1 MRISI
6 SYNTQRNPDTKY
18 HLIDDISLMDVT
30 PRPELALSKV
40 NPASLTVGLASDYT
54 LSVSNTG
61 SAATGTVFN
70 VFEQLPPFVAFNSA
84 AGLAGGTVTP
94 SAVSCS
100 VVSGTVA
107 SGQLLNCTVN
117 LPTGLAASTGTTQFK
132 LNVTPQSG
140 VASSV
145 VNKAQIDPTGANAA
159 QTPSACTST
168 GTPAG
173 CAVTASQSVG
183 TGVSLGLS
191 KANPVSLMVGSSSAY
206 PLTLSNTGAN
216 PSATSL
222 VVYDQLPANFQY
234 DGAAPL
240 ATGSVTPTGV
250 SCASSGQTSTG
261 LLLTC
266 TVSLPAGGVP
276 ASTGTAAFSISVTP
290 LAGAA
295 GVSASN
301 KAAIDATGLNAS
313 QTPSNCTANNAP
325 TAGCAVA
332 TAMSPVAPATA
343 AQSQLT
349 LAPAGPL
356 VAGVAS
362 YTLTA
367 TARDSAGNVV
377 TGQSYTY
384 NFSSSGGSLSATSCS
399 TATSGGSAG
408 SCSVTLSSSVAGSYS
423 VSASLGGTAI
433 AGSPSTA
440 TFVAG
445 AATAAA
451 SRVSISSGP
460 KTANGSD
467 AYTITA
473 TAYDTNGNLVTNA
486 SNTFSFS
493 APGAGAALSASS
505 CTSTTGTCSVT
516 LTATTAGSYAITAS
530 LGGTAVGGT
539 NPVTGVFGAGV
550 ATAAASRV
558 SISSGPKTAN
568 GSDAYTITATAYDA
582 NGNLVTNASNT
593 FSFSAPGAGAALS
606 ASTCTTTTGTCSV
619 TLTATTAGSYA
630 ITASLGGTAVGG
642 TNPVTGAFGADVAT
656 AAASRVSISSGPKT
670 ANGSDAY
677 TITATAY
684 DANGNLVTNA
694 SNTFSFSSPGA
705 GAALSASTCTS
716 TTGTCSVTLTATTA
730 GSYAITAS
738 LGGTAVGGTN
748 PVTGAFVAGAATAAA
763 SRVSISSGPKAAN
776 GSDAYTITA
785 TAYDTNGNL
794 VTNASNTFSF
804 SAPGAGAALSA
815 STCTSTTGTCSVTL
829 TATTAGSYAIT
840 ASLGSTAVGG
850 TNPVT
855 GTFVAGA
862 ATAAASRVSISS
874 GPKAANGSDAY
885 TITATA
891 YDANGNVAS
900 GTSNTFSFSSPGAGA
915 ALSASTCTSTTGTC
929 SVTLTAT
936 TAGSYPITASLGGT
950 AVGGTNPVTGVFGA
964 GAAIASASRVA
975 ISNGPLTADGVAAYT
990 LTLTAYDANGNVVT
1004 GASNTFSLSAPAAGA
1019 TLSANTCSTT
1029 TGTCTVTLRA
1039 TTAGSYPITAS
1050 LGGSAV
1056 GGTNPV
1062 TGVFVAGQ
1070 PVATASRLAIDA
1082 GPKTANG
1089 TDAYTLT
1096 VTAYDAQGNLNTSTA
1111 STYSFDSLQPSN
1123 GATLSAGTCTTATTG
1138 PQAGRCSVSL
1148 SATVAGSYSVS
1159 ARLDGVLIGGSNPA
1173 QAVFVAGPPTAASS
1187 RVDISAGPRMANGS
1201 DSYTLTVRA
1210 LDAQGN
1216 LVTAP
1221 STTFGFSPA
1230 AAGANLSAS
1239 TCSTATTGP
1248 GAGTCSVT
1256 LTATVA
1262 GSYAITASLGG
1273 TAVGGANPVTGVFVA
1288 GNPTA
1293 ASARVAISAGPLVA
1307 DGVSAY
1313 TLTASA
1319 TDANGNLNTASA
1331 TTVTFSSPGAGAS
1344 LSANSCTT
1352 ATTGA
1357 GAGTC
1362 TVSLTA
1368 TVAGSYPI
1376 TASLGG
1382 TPLGGT
1388 NPVTGVF
1395 VAGAAT
1401 AGGSRVSMDPPGP
1414 LTANGVASYTLTVRA
1429 QDAQG
1434 NLQTGT
1440 ALDFSFS
1447 APAAGGTLSA
1457 TTCRTATSGP
1467 QAGTCAVTLSATLAT
1482 VYNISASLGGT
1493 PVGGSNPVSAR
1504 FVAGEAVAATARA
1517 SIDAGPKQANGSD
1530 AYTLTASATDGFGN
1544 LDSSRVYTFNFSPPA
1559 AGASL
1564 SATSCSTTT
1573 TGPTAATCT
1582 VTLSAT
1588 VSGSYAVSV
1597 SLGGEALGGTN
1608 PLTGSFVAGPSTAAS
1623 ARISLNSGPKIA
1635 NGTDAY
1641 TLTAR
1646 ALDAN
1651 GNLNT
1656 SAAMTVTFSGPGVNL
1671 SAGSCTTATTGAQAG
1686 TCAVTVTATVAG
1698 SYAITASVGG
1708 TPVGGTNPVTAVFV
1722 AGSVAAGSST
1732 LAIDSGPKTANGVEV
1747 YTLTVTARDAQGNLV
1762 TGNSSFNFSLGSAGA
1777 TLSASSCSTTAGVC
1791 SVTLRSTVAG
1801 TYAVT
1806 ASLAGQNIGGSNPAS
1821 AVFVAGAAT
1830 AGSSRLSIAPG
1841 GPRAANGSDAFA
1853 ITASA
1858 YDAQGNLVTG
1868 VSQTFAFSAPAAGA
1882 TLSANSCTTTTGTC
1896 TVQIT
1901 ATVAGSYQVSATLGG
1916 TSLGGNNPVTA
1927 TFQAGV
1933 ATAAQSQALISTG
1946 PKLANGADAY
1956 TVTGVAYD
1964 AQGNPV
1970 TLNPVTFTF
1979 ALVNTPSAASLSAA
1993 SCVTPT
1999 TGPDAGRCS
2008 VTLVATSAAAY
2019 PVQVRLD
2026 GTGLASPVA
2035 NSPVTG
2041 VFVAGAATAASSR
2054 ISLSS
2059 GPKTANGSDAYTLS
2073 ASAYD
2078 AQGNLNTATSTDFS
2092 FALSGAG
2099 ASLSATT
2106 CSTGTLGTCSIT
2118 VTATVAGSYPIT
2130 ARTGGVL
2137 VGGSNPVTAEFVAGL
2152 ASAATSQ
2159 ISITAGPRM
2168 ANGVDSHVITVTAL
2182 DAQGNLAVS
2191 PAVTFA
2197 FTVPGSGVTLSATQ
2211 CVTATAGAGAGTC
2224 TVNLTATVAGSHAVT
2239 GRLAGVPLGGSNPVS
2254 GVFVAQ
2260 GASAARSMVTLD
2272 VSGGVHYANG
2282 SDSYT
2287 ITATAMDA
2295 MGNLNQWQP
2304 QTFEF
2309 VLQGVGL
2316 STRVLSET
2324 RLRNNPVAPGATL
2337 SANQCTTTIT
2347 GPTAGTCSIT
2357 LRSVQAGWT
2366 VVQASL
2372 AGVPLAQPAGGQVAA
2387 QFMPGPVSAASSS
2400 LSLDSGPKLADGQAF
2415 YTLTATARDAQDNLK
2430 TDAPTIFSFSHP
2442 GAGASLNSASCSTAT
2457 SGAGAGTC
2465 SVTLRATVAGVY
2477 PVQATVGGV
2486 AVGVPAN
2493 GQVNANFV
2501 NLAPAA
2507 VNNGVTAVPTLGE
2520 WALLGLV
2527 GLMPWL
2533 AWAQRRPRKLQGEGA
2548 RLR

>member
-1 MRISI
+1 MS
-6 SYNTQRNPDTKY
+6 
-18 HLIDDISLMDVT
+18 
-30 PRPELALSKV
+30 
-40 NPASLTVGLASDYT
+40 ASGTT
-54 LSVSNTG
+54 L
-61 SAATGTVFN
+61 N
-70 VFEQLPPFVAFNSA
+70 VYEQLPANMAFNSGSSA
-84 AGLAGGTVTP
+84 AGGTVTP
-94 SAVSCS
+94 SGVSCS

-107 SGQLLNCTVN
+107 SGQLLNCAVT
-117 LPTGLAASTGTTQFK
+117 LPSGLAASTGSANFT
-132 LNVTPQSG
+132 LNVTPQAG

-145 VNKAQIDPTGANAA
+145 VNKARIDATGANAA
-159 QTPSACTST
+159 QTPSACTAT
-168 GTPAG
+168 GSPAG

-183 TGVSLGLS
+183 TGVSLGLT
-191 KANPVSLMVGSSSAY
+191 KANPASLLVGSSRDY
-206 PLTLSNTGAN
+206 QLTLSNTGTN

-276 ASTGTAAFSISVTP
+276 ASTGTAAFSISATP

-301 KAAIDATGLNAS
+301 KAAIDATGLNAA
-313 QTPSNCTANNAP
+313 QTPSNCTANNTP

-332 TAMSPVAPATA
+332 AAMTPIAPATA
-343 AQSQLT
+343 AQSQLSI
-349 LAPAGPL
+349 APAGPL

-377 TGQSYTY
+377 TGQSSTY
-384 NFSSSGGSLSATSCS
+384 NFSSSGGSLSAASCS

-408 SCSVTLSSSVAGSYS
+408 SCSVTLSSSVAGSYT
-423 VSASLGGTAI
+423 VSASLSGTAI
-433 AGSPSTA
+433 AGSPGTA
-440 TFVAG
+440 VFVAG
-445 AATAAA
+445 AATASA

-460 KTANGSD
+460 KAANGSD

-473 TAYDTNGNLVTNA
+473 TAYDANGNLVSNA
-486 SNTFSFS
+486 SNTFNFS
-493 APGAGAALSASS
+493 APGAGAALSAST

-539 NPVTGVFGAGV
+539 NPVTGVFGAGA

-582 NGNLVTNASNT
+582 NGNLVS
-593 FSFSAPGAGAALS
+593 
-606 ASTCTTTTGTCSV
+606 
-619 TLTATTAGSYA
+619 
-630 ITASLGGTAVGG
+630 
-642 TNPVTGAFGADVAT
+642 
-656 AAASRVSISSGPKT
+656 
-670 ANGSDAY
+670 
-677 TITATAY
+677 
-684 DANGNLVTNA
+684 NA

-748 PVTGAFVAGAATAAA
+748 PVTGVFGAGAATASA
-763 SRVSISSGPKAAN
+763 SRVSISSGPK
-776 GSDAYTITA
+776 T
-785 TAYDTNGNL
+785 
-794 VTNASNTFSF
+794 
-804 SAPGAGAALSA
+804 
-815 STCTSTTGTCSVTL
+815 
-829 TATTAGSYAIT
+829 
-840 ASLGSTAVGG
+840 
-850 TNPVT
+850 
-855 GTFVAGA
+855 
-862 ATAAASRVSISS
+862 
-874 GPKAANGSDAY
+874 ANGSDAY

-891 YDANGNVAS
+891 YDANGNLVSNA
-900 GTSNTFSFSSPGAGA
+900 SNTFSFSSPGAGA

-936 TAGSYPITASLGGT
+936 TAGSYAITASLGGA

-964 GAAIASASRVA
+964 GAATASASRVSISSGPKTANGSDAYTITATAYDANGNLVSNASNTFSFSSPGAGAALSASTCTSTTGTCSVTLTATTAGSYAITASLGGSAVGGSNPVTGVFGAGAASAAASRVA

-990 LTLTAYDANGNVVT
+990 LTVTAYDANGNVVN
-1004 GASNTFSLSAPAAGA
+1004 GASNTFSFSAPATGA
-1019 TLSANTCSTT
+1019 TLSASTCTSTT
-1029 TGTCTVTLRA
+1029 GSCSVTLRA
-1039 TTAGSYPITAS
+1039 TAAGSYPITAS
-1050 LGGSAV
+1050 LGGTAV

-1089 TDAYTLT
+1089 ADAYTLT
-1096 VTAYDAQGNLNTSTA
+1096 VTAYDAQGNPNTSTA
-1111 STYSFDSLQPSN
+1111 STYSFDSLQPSS

-1187 RVDISAGPRMANGS
+1187 RVDISAGPRMADGN

-1216 LVTAP
+1216 LYTGQ
-1221 STTFGFSPA
+1221 STTFSFSPA
-1230 AAGANLSAS
+1230 AAGANLSALS
-1239 TCSTATTGP
+1239 CSTATTGA
-1248 GAGTCSVT
+1248 GAGSCSVT

-1273 TAVGGANPVTGVFVA
+1273 TAVGGTNPVTGVFVA

-1293 ASARVAISAGPLVA
+1293 ASARVTISAGPLVA

-1319 TDANGNLNTASA
+1319 SDANGNLNTASA

-1352 ATTGA
+1352 ATSGA

-1401 AGGSRVSMDPPGP
+1401 AAGSRVSIDPPGP

-1434 NLQTGT
+1434 NLQTGA

-1447 APAAGGTLSA
+1447 TPAAGGSLSA

-1467 QAGTCAVTLSATLAT
+1467 QAGTCAVTLSATVAT
-1482 VYNISASLGGT
+1482 LYSISASLGGT
-1493 PVGGSNPVSAR
+1493 PLGGSNPVSAR

-1530 AYTLTASATDGFGN
+1530 AYTLTASATDAFGN

-1573 TGPTAATCT
+1573 TGPTAGTCT

-1588 VSGSYAVSV
+1588 VVGSYPISV

-1623 ARISLNSGPKIA
+1623 ARVSLSSGPKIA

-1656 SAAMTVTFSGPGVNL
+1656 SAAMTVAFSSPGGGASL

-1686 TCAVTVTATVAG
+1686 TCAVTLTATVAG

-1708 TPVGGTNPVTAVFV
+1708 TAVGGTNPVTAVFV
-1722 AGSVAAGSST
+1722 AGAVAAGSST
-1732 LAIDSGPKTANGVEV
+1732 LAIDSGPKTANGVEA

-1777 TLSASSCSTTAGVC
+1777 TLSANSCNTTAGVC
-1791 SVTLRSTVAG
+1791 SVTLRSAVAG

-1821 AVFVAGAAT
+1821 AVFVAGPAV
-1830 AGSSRLSIAPG
+1830 AGSSRLSISPG
-1841 GPRAANGSDAFA
+1841 GPRAANGSDAYA

-1868 VSQTFAFSAPAAGA
+1868 VSQTFVFSNPAAGA
-1882 TLSANSCTTTTGTC
+1882 TLSANSCSTSTGTC
-1896 TVQIT
+1896 TVHIT

-1916 TSLGGNNPVTA
+1916 SALGGTNPVTA

-1946 PKLANGADAY
+1946 PKLANGTDAY

-1964 AQGNPV
+1964 AQGNAV

-1979 ALVNTPSAASLSAA
+1979 ALVTTPSAASLSAA

-2054 ISLSS
+2054 ISLST

-2099 ASLSATT
+2099 ASLSAAT
-2106 CSTGTLGTCSIT
+2106 CSTGTTGTCSIT

-2159 ISITAGPRM
+2159 VSITAGPRM

-2197 FTVPGSGVTLSATQ
+2197 FSVPGTGVALSTTQ
-2211 CVTATAGAGAGTC
+2211 CVTALTGPGAGTC

-2239 GRLAGVPLGGSNPVS
+2239 ARLGGVPLGGGNPVS

-2316 STRVLSET
+2316 TTRVLSET

-2337 SANQCTTTIT
+2337 SANQCTTAIT

-2387 QFMPGPVSAASSS
+2387 QFMPGPVSAATSS

-2415 YTLTATARDAQDNLK
+2415 YTLTATARDAQGNLK
-2430 TDAPTIFSFSHP
+2430 TDAPTIFNFSNP

-2465 SVTLRATVAGVY
+2465 SVTLRASVAGVY

-2486 AVGVPAN
+2486 AVGVPTN
-2493 GQVNANFV
+2493 GLVNANFV

>member
-1 MRISI
+1 MGLTLLLWLLLASAALAQTSTYVSNPESFEGSTLNASFGGNGFTVTNTFARSGTKSI
-6 SYNTQRNPDTKY
+6 RSNSSGAQLDIDYLVPRGSTYTLSYWQYCANTAQCPANSYTYLAATSGRVLAGTGTIYAAQSCPSGNAIGVWSRCQATFSVPANASSNYVWLRLSTY
-18 HLIDDISLMDVT
+18 NNGTFYIDDLSMVDSSNKLS
-30 PRPELALSKV
+30 LSKT
-40 NPASLTVGLASDYT
+40 NPASLVVGTASDYSFT
-54 LSVSNTG
+54 VSNTG
-61 SAATGTVFN
+61 SVASGTTLHVY
-70 VFEQLPPFVAFNSA
+70 EQLPAHVAFNSGA
-84 AGLAGGTVTP
+84 VATGGSVTP

-107 SGQLLNCTVN
+107 SGQLLNCAVT
-117 LPTGLAASTGTTQFK
+117 LPGALAAGTGSANFT
-132 LNVTPQSG
+132 LNVTPQPG

-145 VNKAQIDPTGANAA
+145 SNKAQIDPTGTNAA
-159 QTPSACTST
+159 QTPSACTAN

-173 CAVTASQSVG
+173 CAVTPLQSVG
-183 TGVSLGLS
+183 NGVSLGLT
-191 KANPVSLMVGSSSAY
+191 KANPASLMVGSSSAY
-206 PLTLSNTGAN
+206 QLTLSNTGAN

-250 SCASSGQTSTG
+250 SCASSGQVSTG

-276 ASTGTAAFSISVTP
+276 ASTGTAAFSISATP

-301 KAAIDATGLNAS
+301 KAAIDSTGQNAA
-313 QTPSNCTANNAP
+313 QTPSSCTANNSP

-332 TAMSPVAPATA
+332 AAMSPFAPATA
-343 AQSQLT
+343 AQSQLS

-356 VAGVAS
+356 VAGAAS
-362 YTLTA
+362 YTLTV
-367 TARDSAGNVV
+367 TARDSAGHVV
-377 TGQSYTY
+377 TDQSYTY
-384 NFSSSGGSLSATSCS
+384 QFSSSGASLSAASCS

-408 SCSVTLSSSVAGSYS
+408 SCSVTLSSSVAGSYT
-423 VSASLGGTAI
+423 VSASLSGAAI
-433 AGSPSTA
+433 AGSP
-440 TFVAG
+440 
-445 AATAAA
+445 
-451 SRVSISSGP
+451 
-460 KTANGSD
+460 GS
-467 AYTITA
+467 
-473 TAYDTNGNLVTNA
+473 
-486 SNTFSFS
+486 
-493 APGAGAALSASS
+493 
-505 CTSTTGTCSVT
+505 
-516 LTATTAGSYAITAS
+516 
-530 LGGTAVGGT
+530 AV
-539 NPVTGVFGAGV
+539 
-550 ATAAASRV
+550 
-558 SISSGPKTAN
+558 
-568 GSDAYTITATAYDA
+568 
-582 NGNLVTNASNT
+582 
-593 FSFSAPGAGAALS
+593 
-606 ASTCTTTTGTCSV
+606 
-619 TLTATTAGSYA
+619 
-630 ITASLGGTAVGG
+630 
-642 TNPVTGAFGADVAT
+642 
-656 AAASRVSISSGPKT
+656 
-670 ANGSDAY
+670 
-677 TITATAY
+677 
-684 DANGNLVTNA
+684 
-694 SNTFSFSSPGA
+694 
-705 GAALSASTCTS
+705 
-716 TTGTCSVTLTATTA
+716 
-730 GSYAITAS
+730 
-738 LGGTAVGGTN
+738 
-748 PVTGAFVAGAATAAA
+748 
-763 SRVSISSGPKAAN
+763 
-776 GSDAYTITA
+776 
-785 TAYDTNGNL
+785 
-794 VTNASNTFSF
+794 
-804 SAPGAGAALSA
+804 
-815 STCTSTTGTCSVTL
+815 
-829 TATTAGSYAIT
+829 
-840 ASLGSTAVGG
+840 
-850 TNPVT
+850 
-855 GTFVAGA
+855 FVAGA

-891 YDANGNVAS
+891 YDANGNLAS
-900 GTSNTFSFSSPGAGA
+900 NASNTFSFSAPGAGA

-950 AVGGTNPVTGVFGA
+950 AVGGTNPVTAVFVAGAATAAASRVSISSGPKAANGSDAYTITATAYDANGNLASNASNTFSFSAPGAGAALSASTCTSTTGTCSVTLTATTAGSYPITASLGGMAVGGTNPVTGVFGA
-964 GAAIASASRVA
+964 GAATAAASRVSISSGPKAANGSDAYTITATAYDANGNLASNASNTFSFSAPGAGAALSASTCTSTTGTCSVTLTATTAGSYPITASLGGMAVGGTNPVTGVFGAGAATAAASRVA

-990 LTLTAYDANGNVVT
+990 LTVTAYDAQGNVVN
-1004 GASNTFSLSAPAAGA
+1004 GASNTFSFSAPAAGA
-1019 TLSANTCSTT
+1019 SLSASTCTST
-1029 TGTCTVTLRA
+1029 TGTCSVSLRA
-1039 TTAGSYPITAS
+1039 TIAGSYPITVS
-1050 LGGSAV
+1050 LGGTAV

-1070 PVATASRLAIDA
+1070 PVASASSLAIDA

-1089 TDAYTLT
+1089 AEAYTLT

-1111 STYSFDSLQPSN
+1111 STYSFDALQPSS

-1148 SATVAGSYSVS
+1148 SATVAGNYSVS

-1187 RVDISAGPRMANGS
+1187 RVDISAGPRMADGN

-1216 LVTAP
+1216 LYTGQ
-1221 STTFGFSPA
+1221 STTFSFSPA
-1230 AAGANLSAS
+1230 AAGANLSALS
-1239 TCSTATTGP
+1239 CSTATTGA
-1248 GAGTCSVT
+1248 GAGSCSVT

-1273 TAVGGANPVTGVFVA
+1273 TAVGGTNPVTGVFVA

-1293 ASARVAISAGPLVA
+1293 ASARVAISTGPLVA

-1319 TDANGNLNTASA
+1319 SDANGNLNTASA

-1352 ATTGA
+1352 ATSGA

-1401 AGGSRVSMDPPGP
+1401 ADGSRVSIDPPGP

-1434 NLQTGT
+1434 NLQTGS

-1447 APAAGGTLSA
+1447 PPAAGGSLSA

-1467 QAGTCAVTLSATLAT
+1467 QAGTCTVTLSATVAAI
-1482 VYNISASLGGT
+1482 YSISASLGGT
-1493 PVGGSNPVSAR
+1493 PLGGSNPVSAR

-1530 AYTLTASATDGFGN
+1530 AYTLTARASDAFGN

-1564 SATSCSTTT
+1564 SAASCSTPT
-1573 TGPTAATCT
+1573 TGPTAGTCT

-1588 VSGSYAVSV
+1588 VVGSYAISV

-1608 PLTGSFVAGPSTAAS
+1608 PLTGSFEAGPSTAAS
-1623 ARISLNSGPKIA
+1623 ARVSLSSGPKIA

-1646 ALDAN
+1646 AMDAN

-1656 SAAMTVTFSGPGVNL
+1656 SAAMTVAFSSPGGGVSL

-1698 SYAITASVGG
+1698 SYAITASAGGTAVGG
-1708 TPVGGTNPVTAVFV
+1708 SNPVTAVFV
-1722 AGSVAAGSST
+1722 AGSVVAGSST
-1732 LAIDSGPKTANGVEV
+1732 LAIDSGPKTANGVEA

-1762 TGNSSFNFSLGSAGA
+1762 TANSSFNFSLGSAGA
-1777 TLSASSCSTTAGVC
+1777 TLSANSCNTTAGVC

-1801 TYAVT
+1801 THAVT

-1821 AVFVAGAAT
+1821 AVFVAGPAV
-1830 AGSSRLSIAPG
+1830 AGSSRLSISPG
-1841 GPRAANGSDAFA
+1841 GPRAANGSDAYA

-1868 VSQTFAFSAPAAGA
+1868 VSQTFVFSSPAAGA
-1882 TLSANSCTTTTGTC
+1882 TLSANSCTTSTGAC
-1896 TVQIT
+1896 TVQLT
-1901 ATVAGSYQVSATLGG
+1901 ATVVGSYQASATLGG
-1916 TSLGGNNPVTA
+1916 TALGGTNPVTA

-1946 PKLANGADAY
+1946 PKLANGVDAY
-1956 TVTGVAYD
+1956 TVSAVAYD
-1964 AQGNPV
+1964 AQGNAV

-2059 GPKTANGSDAYTLS
+2059 GPKTANGSDDYTLS

-2099 ASLSATT
+2099 ASLRAAT
-2106 CSTGTLGTCSIT
+2106 CSTGTTGTCSIT
-2118 VTATVAGSYPIT
+2118 VTATVAGNYPIT

-2137 VGGSNPVTAEFVAGL
+2137 VGGSNPVTAAFVAGL
-2152 ASAATSQ
+2152 ASAASSQ
-2159 ISITAGPRM
+2159 LSITAGPRM

-2197 FTVPGSGVTLSATQ
+2197 FSVPGTGVTLSATQ
-2211 CVTATAGAGAGTC
+2211 CVTALTGPGAGSC

-2239 GRLAGVPLGGSNPVS
+2239 ARLGGVPLGGSNPVS

-2260 GASAARSMVTLD
+2260 GASAARSMVTIDL
-2272 VSGGVHYANG
+2272 SGGVHYANG

-2309 VLQGVGL
+2309 VVQGVGL
-2316 STRVLSET
+2316 TSRVLSET
-2324 RLRNNPVAPGATL
+2324 RLRNNPALSGSTL
-2337 SANQCTTTIT
+2337 SANQCTTTVT
-2347 GPTAGTCSIT
+2347 GPAAGTCSIT

-2366 VVQASL
+2366 VVQTSL
-2372 AGVPLAQPAGGQVAA
+2372 TGVPLAQAVGGQVAA
-2387 QFMPGPVSAASSS
+2387 QFMPGPVSAATSSI
-2400 LSLDSGPKLADGQAF
+2400 SLDSGPKLADGQAF
-2415 YTLTATARDAQDNLK
+2415 YTLTATARDAQGNLK
-2430 TDAPTIFSFSHP
+2430 TDAPTIFNFSNA
-2442 GAGASLNSASCSTAT
+2442 GAGAFLSAASCSTAT

-2465 SVTLRATVAGVY
+2465 SVTWRATVAGVY
-2477 PVQATVGGV
+2477 PVQATEGGV
-2486 AVGVPAN
+2486 AVGVPTN
-2493 GQVNANFV
+2493 GWVNANFV
-2501 NLAPAA
+2501 NLALAPAPSP
-2507 VNNGVTAVPTLGE
+2507 NGVTAVPTLGE
-2520 WALLGLV
+2520 WAMLGLI

-2533 AWAQRRPRKLQGEGA
+2533 AWAQRRPRRVPGPLQ
-2548 RLR
+2548 R